1 MPEPR
6 DRPRAGGELT
16 LSDPGRTSLRRMLV
30 SRQFRQQRSL
40 HPIARILLIVVV
52 SVLVCIALGFIVAT
66 GRFARADLLALML
79 YAAIAAFAWHPLTAA
94 FMVMVICGLGA
105 VLAGSAGDL
114 LELAIALGLVA
125 ATCAPWVIVIHVV
138 VLGVITADIA
148 LNGSSLTDGG
158 VFGIAGIAVI
168 SFLAGL
174 TFRLVSAREAIF
186 ASERARVVRDLET
199 LAREEQERIA
209 DELHDGIAHDLT
221 LVLFHARALP
231 RQPDEAARQVSL
243 STIEDSAEKALERIQ
258 SLLSLIRDTSA
269 GGAGSCPTRY
279 EGDVVDVVTSLG
291 ALLKDAHIPTRVST
305 PRTPLGATPAADR
318 ALTETA
324 IEAVTNILKH
334 APNSR
339 SASVEI
345 LRQPETVELAVKNVS
360 TPLASGAV
368 GGSGGGRGLVRA
380 RQRLIHH
387 GGQLQSEAT
396 ADGWVLRATVP
407 ASGAE
412 LERIVATESRAAH

>member
-1 MPEPR
+1 M
-6 DRPRAGGELT
+6 T
-16 LSDPGRTSLRRMLV
+16 LSDPGRTSLRRMLG
-30 SRQFRQQRSL
+30 SREFWQQRSL

-52 SVLVCIALGFIVAT
+52 SVLVCIALGFIVAA

-94 FMVMVICGLGA
+94 FMVMVICSLGA
-105 VLAGSAGDL
+105 VLTGSAGDL

-125 ATCAPWVIVIHVV
+125 ATCAPWVIAIHVLM
-138 VLGVITADIA
+138 LGMLTADIA

-158 VFGIAGIAVI
+158 IFGIAGIAMI
-168 SFLAGL
+168 AFLAGL
-174 TFRLVSAREAIF
+174 AFRMVTARETILVA
-186 ASERARVVRDLET
+186 ERARVVTELEA

-231 RQPDEAARQVSL
+231 RQPDEAARRVSL

-269 GGAGSCPTRY
+269 GGAGSYPTRY
-279 EGDVVDVVTSLG
+279 EGDVVDAVTSLG
-291 ALLKDAHIPTRVST
+291 ALLKDARIPTRVST
-305 PRTPLGATPAADR
+305 PHTELGATPAADR

-339 SASVEI
+339 SVSVEI
-345 LRQPETVELAVKNVS
+345 LRQPGTVELVVTNVS
-360 TPLASGAV
+360 TPLTKGAI
-368 GGSGGGRGLVRA
+368 GGSGRGLVRA
-380 RQRLIHH
+380 RQRLIHQ

-396 ADGWVLRATVP
+396 ADGWILRAAVP

-412 LERIVATESRAAH
+412 LERGDATESRAHGNLN

>member
-1 MPEPR
+1 
-6 DRPRAGGELT
+6 
-16 LSDPGRTSLRRMLV
+16 MLA
-30 SRQFRQQRSL
+30 SRQFWQQRSL
-40 HPIARILLIVVV
+40 HPIARLLLIVVV
-52 SVLVCIALGFIVAT
+52 GVLVCIALGFIVAA
-66 GRFARADLLALML
+66 GHFARADLLALML

-94 FMVMVICGLGA
+94 FMVMVICSLGA
-105 VLAGSAGDL
+105 VLTGSAGDL

-125 ATCAPWVIVIHVV
+125 ATCAPRVIVIHVL
-138 VLGVITADIA
+138 VLGMLTADIV

-158 VFGIAGIAVI
+158 VYGIAGIAMI
-168 SFLAGL
+168 AFLAGL
-174 TFRLVSAREAIF
+174 TFRLVSAREEIF

-231 RQPDEAARQVSL
+231 RQPDEAGRQVSL
-243 STIEDSAEKALERIQ
+243 STIEDSAEKALESVQ
-258 SLLSLIRDTSA
+258 SLLSLIRETRPEVA
-269 GGAGSCPTRY
+269 EARPTRY
-279 EGDVVDVVTSLG
+279 AGDLVDVVASLG
-291 ALLKDAHIPTRVST
+291 DLLKDARIPTRVST
-305 PRTPLGATPAADR
+305 THTELGVTPAADR

-339 SASVEI
+339 SVSVEI
-345 LRQPETVELAVKNVS
+345 LRQPGTVQLVVTNVS
-360 TPLASGAV
+360 TPLAKAAI
-368 GGSGGGRGLVRA
+368 GGSGRGLVRA
-380 RQRLIHH
+380 RQRLIHQ

-396 ADGWVLRATVP
+396 ADGWILRATVP

-412 LERIVATESRAAH
+412 LERANATESRAHGNLN

>member
-1 MPEPR
+1 
-6 DRPRAGGELT
+6 
-16 LSDPGRTSLRRMLV
+16 MLG
-30 SRQFRQQRSL
+30 SKAFWQQRSL

-52 SVLVCIALGFIVAT
+52 SVLVCTALGFIVAA
-66 GRFARADLLALML
+66 GRFTRADLLALML
-79 YAAIAAFAWHPLTAA
+79 CAAIAAFAWHPLTAA
-94 FMVMVICGLGA
+94 FMVIVICSLGSA
-105 VLAGSAGDL
+105 LTGSAGDL

-125 ATCAPWVIVIHVV
+125 ATCAPWVIAIHVLA
-138 VLGVITADIA
+138 LGMLTANIA
-148 LNGSSLTDGG
+148 LNSSSLTDGG

-174 TFRLVSAREAIF
+174 TFRLISAREAFF
-186 ASERARVVRDLET
+186 ASERARVVRELAT

-231 RQPDEAARQVSL
+231 LQPDEAARQLSL
-243 STIEDSAEKALERIQ
+243 TTIEGSAEKALDRIQ
-258 SLLSLIRDTSA
+258 SLLSLIGGTSA
-269 GGAGSCPTRY
+269 DGADSCPTRDD
-279 EGDVVDVVTSLG
+279 GDVINVATSLG
-291 ALLKDAHIPTRVST
+291 ALLKDARIPTRVST

-345 LRQPETVELAVKNVS
+345 LRQPGTVELVVKNVS
-360 TPLASGAV
+360 TPLMKGAI
-368 GGSGGGRGLVRA
+368 GGSGRGLVRA
-380 RQRLIHH
+380 RQRVIHH

-396 ADGWVLRATVP
+396 ADGWILRANVP

-412 LERIVATESRAAH
+412 VERGVTKSESRTA

>member
-1 MPEPR
+1 
-6 DRPRAGGELT
+6 
-16 LSDPGRTSLRRMLV
+16 MLA
-30 SRQFRQQRSL
+30 SREFWQQRSL

-52 SVLVCIALGFIVAT
+52 SVLVCIALGFIVAA

-94 FMVMVICGLGA
+94 FMVMVICSLGA
-105 VLAGSAGDL
+105 VLTGSAGDL

-125 ATCAPWVIVIHVV
+125 ATCAPWVIVIHVL
-138 VLGVITADIA
+138 VLGMLTADIA

-158 VFGIAGIAVI
+158 VFGIAGIAMI
-168 SFLAGL
+168 AFLAGL

-186 ASERARVVRDLET
+186 ASERARVVRDLEK

-243 STIEDSAEKALERIQ
+243 STIEDSAEKALGRIQ
-258 SLLSLIRDTSA
+258 SLLSLIRDTNA
-269 GGAGSCPTRY
+269 GGTDSYPRRYAGDLIDVLAAL
-279 EGDVVDVVTSLG
+279 GD
-291 ALLKDAHIPTRVST
+291 LLKDARIPTRVST
-305 PRTPLGATPAADR
+305 PGTELGVTPAADR

-339 SASVEI
+339 SVSVEL
-345 LRQPETVELAVKNVS
+345 LRQPRTVELVVANIS
-360 TPLASGAV
+360 TPLARAAIG
-368 GGSGGGRGLVRA
+368 GGGRGLVRA
-380 RQRLIHH
+380 RQRLIHQ
-387 GGQLQSEAT
+387 GGQLRSEAT
-396 ADGWVLRATVP
+396 ADGWILRATVP

-412 LERIVATESRAAH
+412 LERGDATESRAAH